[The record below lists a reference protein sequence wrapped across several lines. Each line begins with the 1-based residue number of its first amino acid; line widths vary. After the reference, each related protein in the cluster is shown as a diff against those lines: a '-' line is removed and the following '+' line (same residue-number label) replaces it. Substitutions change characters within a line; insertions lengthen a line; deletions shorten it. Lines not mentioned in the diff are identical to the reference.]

1 MKKFIFHAFSVFIFL
16 TGTACVPAAI
26 SDTELET
33 LIIQKSDSE
42 KITYH
47 IEVADTD
54 ATRRRGLMYR
64 EHMPSDQGMLLDFM
78 GNYNVGIWMKNTYIP
93 LDLIFID
100 AAGKIVYIYPDATP
114 LSTRTI
120 STDRRVKAVLEVN
133 SGQVKVH
140 GVRVGDRVVFPS
152 FNSSE

>member
-1 MKKFIFHAFSVFIFL
+1 MKIFNLRAFSVLIL
-16 TGTACVPAAI
+16 LASTVSVPAAA
-26 SDTELET
+26 SDTELES
-33 LIIQKSDSE
+33 LIIQKSNGE

-64 EHMPSDQGMLLDFM
+64 EHMPTDQGMLLDFM
-78 GNYNVGIWMKNTYIP
+78 GNHNVGIWMKNTYIS
-93 LDLIFID
+93 LDLFFID
-100 AAGKIVYIYPDATP
+100 AAGKIVYIYPGATP

-120 STDRRVKAVLEVN
+120 STDKSVRAVLELKA
-133 SGQVKVH
+133 GQAEAH
-140 GVRVGDRVVFPS
+140 EIQVGDRVVFPS